1 LINPKHPSI
10 KVNIRPIVILLLF
23 LTMASACSNKR
34 HIRTG
39 DTLEVAFEK
48 ANAFYERGRYTDAAR
63 SFETVLSIGR
73 GTEIAQDSQFLLAMS
88 YYNNREFLISA
99 SEFRRYATNFPRSE
113 RRVEA
118 EFKEALSYYRL
129 SPRYKLDQSD
139 TYRAIELMQLF
150 IVRYP
155 GSEEARQAAGHIDEM
170 RNKLAQK
177 EFGAAELYMRVR
189 QFQAAAVYYGLT
201 LDRFPETIWAERAL
215 ARQIRAYILF
225 AENSVEERQAERFRQ
240 ALNSYETYVQLF
252 PRGENRSIAEELAD
266 RAREGMAT
274 AISRDLARLETAM
287 N

>member
-1 LINPKHPSI
+1 
-10 KVNIRPIVILLLF
+10 VNIRPIVIIILLL
-23 LTMASACSNKR
+23 TVASACSNKR

-48 ANAFYERGRYTDAAR
+48 ANAFYERGRFTDAAR

-73 GTEIAQDSQFLLAMS
+73 GSEIAQESQFLLAMS
-88 YYNNREFLISA
+88 YYSNREFLISA
-99 SEFRRYATNFPRSE
+99 SEFRRYATNFPRSD

-118 EFKEALSYYRL
+118 EFKEALSYFRL

-150 IVRYP
+150 IGRYP
-155 GSEEARQAAGHIDEM
+155 GSDEAIEAAGYIDVM

-177 EFGAAELYMRVR
+177 EFEAAELYIRVE
-189 QFQAAAVYYGLT
+189 QYQAAAVYYGLT
-201 LDRFPETIWAERAL
+201 LDRFPETVWAERAL
-215 ARQIRAYILF
+215 ARQIQAYILF
-225 AENSVEERQAERFRQ
+225 AENSIEERQEERFRK

-266 RAREGMAT
+266 RAREGVAT
-274 AISRDLARLETAM
+274 SRARDLSRIETAM